1 PQATPRPADRGVRRA
16 CLPCRGRSPAGRRR
30 PAWHPL
36 VASTKSPLGSAY
48 RRQGLAGRARRRSEW
63 MLVKRKHA
71 PRRPKAVRT
80 PTPGDEL
87 SLTSAR
93 RYEAFGRVMA
103 ALATEADFIESCR
116 DLTWWRGADHSWHI
130 EWRDGPYASEVAA
143 LLAEQVRD
151 PGHDG
156 PLVTE
161 AGPGHAGSAVL
172 DVMGVRF
179 ELRAID
185 PMGR

>member
-1 PQATPRPADRGVRRA
+1 
-16 CLPCRGRSPAGRRR
+16 
-30 PAWHPL
+30 
-36 VASTKSPLGSAY
+36 
-48 RRQGLAGRARRRSEW
+48 

-71 PRRPKAVRT
+71 LRRPTGGTV
-80 PTPGDEL
+80 PDQGDEL

-103 ALATEADFIESCR
+103 ALATEAEFVESCR
-116 DLTWWRGADHSWHI
+116 DLTWWRGSDHSWHI

-143 LLAEQVRD
+143 LLADQVRD
-151 PGHDG
+151 PDHDG
-156 PLVTE
+156 CLVTP
-161 AGPGHAGSAVL
+161 AGPGNERSAVL

-185 PMGR
+185 PLGRAGMRDRAGFWRLAEALDTTRRTNARHPWEELLGG

>member
-1 PQATPRPADRGVRRA
+1 
-16 CLPCRGRSPAGRRR
+16 
-30 PAWHPL
+30 
-36 VASTKSPLGSAY
+36 
-48 RRQGLAGRARRRSEW
+48 
-63 MLVKRKHA
+63 MFVKRKHA
-71 PRRPKAVRT
+71 LRRTKSGT
-80 PTPGDEL
+80 STSPGDEL
-87 SLTSAR
+87 SLTGAR

-143 LLAEQVRD
+143 LLAEQVR
-151 PGHDG
+151 GRDG
-156 PLVTE
+156 SLVTQ
-161 AGPGHAGSAVL
+161 AGPGRPGSAVL

-185 PMGR
+185 PMGRATVRARPGLWRLAEALDTTRRTNTRHPWEELLGG

>member
-1 PQATPRPADRGVRRA
+1 MP
-16 CLPCRGRSPAGRRR
+16 
-30 PAWHPL
+30 
-36 VASTKSPLGSAY
+36 
-48 RRQGLAGRARRRSEW
+48 
-63 MLVKRKHA
+63 VKRKHA
-71 PRRPKAVRT
+71 LRRPKDTTV
-80 PTPGDEL
+80 PDHGDDGL

-130 EWRDGPYASEVAA
+130 EWRDGPYASEVAS

-151 PGHDG
+151 PDYDG
-156 PLVTE
+156 SLVTE
-161 AGPGHAGSAVL
+161 AGPGSGGSAVL

-185 PMGR
+185 PMGRATVRSRAGFWRLAEALDTTRRTNTRHPWEELLGG

>member
-1 PQATPRPADRGVRRA
+1 
-16 CLPCRGRSPAGRRR
+16 
-30 PAWHPL
+30 
-36 VASTKSPLGSAY
+36 
-48 RRQGLAGRARRRSEW
+48 
-63 MLVKRKHA
+63 ML
-71 PRRPKAVRT
+71 T
-80 PTPGDEL
+80 GTGDDDL

-116 DLTWWRGADHSWHI
+116 DLTWWRGSDHSWHI

-151 PGHDG
+151 PEFDG
-156 PLVTE
+156 ALVAA
-161 AGPGHAGSAVL
+161 AGRGSAGSAVL

-185 PMGR
+185 PMGRATVRARPGFWRLAEALDTTRRTNTRHPWEELLGG

>member
-1 PQATPRPADRGVRRA
+1 
-16 CLPCRGRSPAGRRR
+16 
-30 PAWHPL
+30 
-36 VASTKSPLGSAY
+36 
-48 RRQGLAGRARRRSEW
+48 
-63 MLVKRKHA
+63 MKRKHA
-71 PRRPKAVRT
+71 LRRPKDEAL
-80 PTPGDEL
+80 PGPADDDL

-130 EWRDGPYASEVAA
+130 EWRDGPYAYEVAS
-143 LLAEQVRD
+143 LLAEEVRD
-151 PGHDG
+151 PDFDG
-156 PLVTE
+156 SLVTE
-161 AGPGHAGSAVL
+161 VGPGSAGSAVL

-185 PMGR
+185 PMGRAIVRERPGFWRLSEALDTTRRTNTRHPWEELLGG

>member
-1 PQATPRPADRGVRRA
+1 MA
-16 CLPCRGRSPAGRRR
+16 
-30 PAWHPL
+30 
-36 VASTKSPLGSAY
+36 
-48 RRQGLAGRARRRSEW
+48 
-63 MLVKRKHA
+63 VKRKHA
-71 PRRPKAVRT
+71 LRRPKDDSV
-80 PTPGDEL
+80 PDYGDDDL

-116 DLTWWRGADHSWHI
+116 DLTWWRGSDHSWHI
-130 EWRDGPYASEVAA
+130 EWRDGPYASEVAS
-143 LLAEQVRD
+143 LLTGQVRD

-156 PLVTE
+156 PLVIE
-161 AGPGHAGSAVL
+161 AGPGSAGSAVL

-185 PMGR
+185 PMGRATVRARPRFWRLAEALDTTRRTNTRHPWEELLGG

>member
-1 PQATPRPADRGVRRA
+1 
-16 CLPCRGRSPAGRRR
+16 
-30 PAWHPL
+30 
-36 VASTKSPLGSAY
+36 
-48 RRQGLAGRARRRSEW
+48 

-71 PRRPKAVRT
+71 LRRPKNG
-80 PTPGDEL
+80 PSSPDPGDEL

-103 ALATEADFIESCR
+103 ALASEADFIESCR
-116 DLTWWRGADHSWHI
+116 DLTWWRGSDHSWHI

-143 LLAEQVRD
+143 LLADQVRD
-151 PGHDG
+151 PDYDG
-156 PLVTE
+156 PLVTQ
-161 AGPGHAGSAVL
+161 AGPGNDGSAVL

-185 PMGR
+185 PMGRAGVRARPGFWRLAEALDTTRRTNTRHPWEELLGG

>member
-1 PQATPRPADRGVRRA
+1 MKRKRA
-16 CLPCRGRSPAGRRR
+16 L
-30 PAWHPL
+30 
-36 VASTKSPLGSAY
+36 
-48 RRQGLAGRARRRSEW
+48 RRSEDGPFPDS
-63 MLVKRKHA
+63 A
-71 PRRPKAVRT
+71 
-80 PTPGDEL
+80 DDDF

-130 EWRDGPYASEVAA
+130 EWRDGPYASEVAS
-143 LLAEQVRD
+143 LLAQQVRD
-151 PGHDG
+151 PDYDG
-156 PLVTE
+156 PLVSE
-161 AGPGHAGSAVL
+161 AGSGSSGSAVL

-185 PMGR
+185 PIGRATVRERPGFWRLTEALDTTRRTNTRHPWEELLGG

>member
-1 PQATPRPADRGVRRA
+1 MP
-16 CLPCRGRSPAGRRR
+16 
-30 PAWHPL
+30 
-36 VASTKSPLGSAY
+36 
-48 RRQGLAGRARRRSEW
+48 
-63 MLVKRKHA
+63 VKRKHVL
-71 PRRPKAVRT
+71 RRPKDGLNPDA
-80 PTPGDEL
+80 DDDF

-116 DLTWWRGADHSWHI
+116 DLTWWRGSDHSWHI

-143 LLAEQVRD
+143 LLTDQVRD
-151 PGHDG
+151 PEHDG

-161 AGPGHAGSAVL
+161 AGPGNGGSAVL

-185 PMGR
+185 PMGRATVRERPGLWRLAEALDTTRRTNTRHPWEELLGG